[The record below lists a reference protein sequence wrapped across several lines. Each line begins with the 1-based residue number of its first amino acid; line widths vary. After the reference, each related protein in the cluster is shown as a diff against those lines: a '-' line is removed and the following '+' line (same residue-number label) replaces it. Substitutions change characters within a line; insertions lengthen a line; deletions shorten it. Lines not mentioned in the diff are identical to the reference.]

1 MILKE
6 KEPEGIQT
14 GKKSVQHSLLANSI
28 ILHIESAEDA
38 TPKSVR
44 TNLVKSQDTNLH
56 TKINNSIILLK
67 HFIYFS
73 CVGAQI

>member
-28 ILHIESAEDA
+28 ILHIENAEDA

-44 TNLVKSQDTNLH
+44 TNLVKSQDTNQH
-56 TKINNSIILLK
+56 TKINSSIILLK
-67 HFIYFS
+67 HFI
-73 CVGAQI
+73 

>member
-1 MILKE
+1 MKLKE

-28 ILHIESAEDA
+28 ILHIENAEDA

-44 TNLVKSQDTNLH
+44 TNLVKSQDTNQH
-56 TKINNSIILLK
+56 TKINSSIILLK

-73 CVGAQI
+73 CVGAQT